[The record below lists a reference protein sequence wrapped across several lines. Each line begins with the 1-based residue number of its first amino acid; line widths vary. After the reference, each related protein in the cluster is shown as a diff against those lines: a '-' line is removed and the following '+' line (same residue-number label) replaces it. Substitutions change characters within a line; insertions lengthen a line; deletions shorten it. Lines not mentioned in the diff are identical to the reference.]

1 MKDAIG
7 AQGVKDAI
15 GAQGVNM
22 APARGRVLVFVVTVD
37 WFFASHFLA
46 RALAA
51 RAAGWRV
58 VVVAREGPAAA
69 RIRALGIEL
78 VPVAFERASLDPLAH
93 MRLVWRL
100 SGLYRA
106 LRPDLVH
113 HVAMK
118 PILLGGLAARLAGV
132 RAVVNAP
139 VGLGFV
145 FSSSGG
151 LARRLRPLVRA
162 WLRVTLTPPNAVAVF
177 ETEADRYEMLRAGL
191 AAPGRVRVIAGA
203 GVDGGRFVPSA
214 PPGGRVRVVM
224 AARLL
229 RAKGVELFAE
239 AAGRL
244 RGRAEFW
251 LAGAPDAGNPD
262 SLRADEV
269 AALADAQG
277 VRWLGEVAD
286 MPGLLAGAHIV
297 CLPSYYGEGLPK
309 ILLEAMACGRAVV
322 ASDIA
327 GCRAALGDEA
337 GLLVAPRDAE
347 ALCAALARLIED
359 APLRARLGQA
369 GRARVEAAFLDEH
382 ICARTL
388 ALYDELTVLGE
399 GR

>member
-1 MKDAIG
+1 
-7 AQGVKDAI
+7 
-15 GAQGVNM
+15 M
-22 APARGRVLVFVVTVD
+22 APPRGRVLVFVVTVD

-58 VVVAREGPAAA
+58 VLLASESAAAA

-78 VPVAFERASLDPLAH
+78 VPVTFGRASLNPLAQL
-93 MRLVWRL
+93 RLVWRL
-100 SGLYRA
+100 SRLYRA
-106 LRPDLVH
+106 LRPDVVH

-118 PILLGGLAARLAGV
+118 PILLGGLAARLAGLA
-132 RAVVNAP
+132 RVVNAP

-145 FSSSGG
+145 FSSGG
-151 LARRLRPLVRA
+151 VLARGLRPLVRA
-162 WLRVTLTPPNAVAVF
+162 WLHVTLTPPNGLAVF
-177 ETEADRYEMLRAGL
+177 ETEADRDEMLRAGL

-203 GVDGGRFVPSA
+203 GVDGARFA
-214 PPGGRVRVVM
+214 PAPERLGPVRVVM
-224 AARLL
+224 AARLIG
-229 RAKGVELFAE
+229 AKGVALYAE

-244 RGRAEFW
+244 RGRAEFL

-262 SLRADEV
+262 GLSAAQV
-269 AALADAQG
+269 AALAARHG
-277 VRWLGEVAD
+277 VAWLGEVVD
-286 MPGLLAGAHIV
+286 MPGLLASVHVV

-309 ILLEAMACGRAVV
+309 ILLEAMAAGRAVV

-337 GLLVAPRDAE
+337 GLLVAPRDVE
-347 ALCAALARLIED
+347 ALCAALTRLIDD
-359 APLRARLGQA
+359 APLRARMGAA
-369 GRARVEAAFLDEH
+369 GRARVEAGFLDGH